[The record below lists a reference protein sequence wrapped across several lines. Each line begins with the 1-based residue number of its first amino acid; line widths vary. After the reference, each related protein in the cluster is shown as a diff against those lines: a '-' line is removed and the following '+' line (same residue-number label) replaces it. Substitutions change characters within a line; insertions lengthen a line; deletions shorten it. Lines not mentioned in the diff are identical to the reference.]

1 MTSLSSHFTDRFFL
15 NETTTGK
22 TSYTKD
28 VLVDADALVALIKEN
43 DSNHQKALAISRKLQ
58 EQGTSYYFSPF
69 TVAEAS
75 TVISYKMSHSH
86 AIQFLRGVRKLNIPI
101 MELPEADNNLADA
114 WFSKQKE
121 KGTSYFDCYNMALL
135 DYHKKLLSGIFSFDH
150 VYLSNGFN
158 CIT

>member
-1 MTSLSSHFTDRFFL
+1 MTSLGSHLSDRFFL
-15 NETTTGK
+15 NETTAGK

-43 DSNHQKALAISRKLQ
+43 DSNHPKALAISNKLQ
-58 EQGTSYYFSPF
+58 KQGVSYYFSPF

-86 AIQFLRGVRKLNIPI
+86 AIQFLREVRKLDVPVIS
-101 MELPEADNNLADA
+101 LPETSQSLADNY
-114 WFSKQKE
+114 FIKQKE

-150 VYLSNGFN
+150 VYQQNGFK